1 MKKLTEIILLLLIS
15 VIGYGQNKQDT
26 TGDVCIPYPVI
37 KNIQTDL
44 LIGDSAKAMLNVSSS
59 EIALLRRQVF
69 DQMNLIDSHKA
80 SEKNFQQQVDNLKQQ
95 LGIHVTMYNTV
106 EKNFNKLSK
115 EYKRAKVKHIVTD
128 MFLGLGIALVTE
140 RALYYRRLWIRH
152 M

>member
-106 EKNFNKLSK
+106 EKNFKKLSK
-115 EYKRAKVKHIVTD
+115 EYKRTKIKHTITD
-128 MFLGLGIALVTE
+128 MLLVLGIGLVTE
-140 RALYYRRLWIRH
+140 RALYYRRLWIRE